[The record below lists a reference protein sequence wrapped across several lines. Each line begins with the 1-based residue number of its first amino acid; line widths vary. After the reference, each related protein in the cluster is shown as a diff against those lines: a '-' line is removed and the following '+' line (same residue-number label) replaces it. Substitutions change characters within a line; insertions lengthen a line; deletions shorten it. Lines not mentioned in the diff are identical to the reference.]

1 MQLQSLRTIIK
12 KYMTCFYALFTKNV
26 LTTGVNLSML
36 KIHEHLETCYHPPLL
51 STHII
56 RYKTI
61 PTDRCAATTH
71 TSATATHVKWHLPY
85 LPNNYP
91 SVHLITI
98 FSTKILSKYCKY
110 YNIICID
117 ISFLK
122 PYYRGSF

>member
-1 MQLQSLRTIIK
+1 
-12 KYMTCFYALFTKNV
+12 MTCFYALFTKNV

-36 KIHEHLETCYHPPLL
+36 KIHKHLETCCNPSTPLHPT
-51 STHII
+51 SYAT
-56 RYKTI
+56 KTAT
-61 PTDRCAATTH
+61 TDRYTATAH
-71 TSATATHVKWHLPY
+71 TTATATHAKWYLPY

-98 FSTKILSKYCKY
+98 FSTKILPKHCKY